1 MKNRLNKILFKLKM
15 KYLVMILVTLFLMNG
30 KNSFYK
36 SYKFVDDVPSVL
48 EIVGEPSIINEAGKM
63 LVKNSK
69 IFQVTII

>member
-1 MKNRLNKILFKLKM
+1 
-15 KYLVMILVTLFLMNG
+15 MNG